1 MSLKAAK
8 RGMISPFIV
17 MDVMRAANAREAQ
30 GEDILHME
38 VGQPSSAA
46 PSKVL
51 QAARD
56 ALDQELLGYT
66 DAFGVPHLKARI
78 AARYEDMYGVKI
90 DPARIAVTTGSSG
103 GFLLAFLSAFDAGD
117 RVALASPGYP
127 AYRNILTALD
137 IEVVDILTGPD
148 SDFQP
153 TPDLLDR
160 VEGKLD
166 GLIIASPSNPTGTM
180 IDRDDLQALAS
191 YCRERGV
198 RVVSDEIYHGITFE
212 EPAHTMAEFDD
223 ECFVV
228 NSFSKYYSMTG
239 WRLGWLVFPESLAR
253 PVECLAQNLF
263 ISAPTL
269 SQMAA
274 LAAFD
279 CQPELDANV
288 ARYKANRDLLLAE
301 LPKAGFDKLSHAQGA
316 FYVYADV
323 SDLTD
328 DSQAFCQEILA
339 KTGVAITPGTDFD
352 PSRGHHYVR
361 FSFAGSTEDMAEAV
375 GRLKVLRQ
383 TL

>member
-1 MSLKAAK
+1 MTLKAAK
-8 RGMISPFIV
+8 RGAISPFIV

-38 VGQPSSAA
+38 VGQPSTAA

-56 ALDQELLGYT
+56 ALDRELLGYT
-66 DAFGVPHLKARI
+66 DAFGVPPLKDRI
-78 AARYEDMYGVKI
+78 AAQYRNTYGVDV

-148 SDFQP
+148 TDFQP
-153 TPDLLDR
+153 TPDLLDQVDGR
-160 VEGKLD
+160 LD

-180 IDRDDLQALAS
+180 IDRDGLQALAA
-191 YCRERGV
+191 YCRARGM

-253 PVECLAQNLF
+253 SVECLAQNLF

-274 LAAFD
+274 ISAFD
-279 CQPELDANV
+279 CQAELDANV
-288 ARYKANRDLLLAE
+288 ARYKANRDLLLDE

-323 SDLTD
+323 AHLTD
-328 DSQAFCQEILA
+328 DSQAFCQQILA
-339 KTGVAITPGTDFD
+339 QTGVAVTPGVDFD
-352 PSRGHHYVR
+352 PQRGHQFVR
-361 FSFAGSTEDMAEAV
+361 FSFAGSTEDMAEAAK
-375 GRLKVLRQ
+375 RLKVFRQ

>member
-148 SDFQP
+148 TDFQP
-153 TPDLLDR
+153 TPGLLDQ
-160 VEGKLD
+160 VEGDLD

-180 IDRDDLQALAS
+180 IDRDGLNALAG
-191 YCRERGV
+191 YCRGRGV

-288 ARYKANRDLLLAE
+288 SRYKANRDLLLAE

-339 KTGVAITPGTDFD
+339 KTGVAITPGKDFD

-375 GRLKVLRQ
+375 GRLKGIRS
-383 TL
+383 

>member
-1 MSLKAAK
+1 MTLKAAK
-8 RGMISPFIV
+8 RGAISPFIV

-38 VGQPSSAA
+38 VGQPSTAA

-56 ALDQELLGYT
+56 ALDRELLGYT

-78 AARYEDMYGVKI
+78 AAQYKSMYGVTI

-148 SDFQP
+148 TDFQP
-153 TPDLLDR
+153 TPELLEQ
-160 VEGKLD
+160 VEGELD

-180 IDRDDLQALAS
+180 IDRDGLAALAG

-239 WRLGWLVFPESLAR
+239 WRLGWLVFPQSLSR
-253 PVECLAQNLF
+253 SVECLAQNLF

-288 ARYKANRDLLLAE
+288 KRYKANRDLLLDA
-301 LPKAGFDKLSHAQGA
+301 LPKAGFHKLSHAQGA

-323 SDLTD
+323 SHLTE
-328 DSQAFCQEILA
+328 DSQAFCQDILTQ
-339 KTGVAITPGTDFD
+339 TGVAITPGKDFD
-352 PSRGHHYVR
+352 PTRGHQFVR

-375 GRLKVLRQ
+375 GRLKGIGEVG
-383 TL
+383 